1 MTETQEIIAA
11 TGFETVQPVKA
22 VERGYNHTRNFFV
35 VLILIEVLALII
47 ASLV

>member
-1 MTETQEIIAA
+1 MTETQEIIA
-11 TGFETVQPVKA
+11 TTEFEIIKPLKA
-22 VERGYNHTRNFFV
+22 VEKGYNHTRNFFV